1 MKTQRHKDTEAQK
14 ARKKPWLRAF
24 VPLCL
29 CVSVSAKTPTFN
41 NSGYKIYIQK

>member
-1 MKTQRHKDTEAQK
+1 MKTQRHKDTGAQRR
-14 ARKKPWLRAF
+14 AKKTWLRAL

>member
-1 MKTQRHKDTEAQK
+1 MKTQGHKGAQK
-14 ARKKPWLRAF
+14 TLAARL